1 MKYKS
6 AGNSK
11 TSKVKKTATSLVGM
25 FYPFSHWAAGLA
37 TKVMTGAIS
46 SGVPNWL
53 FGFCFEM
60 KSITWRGLILGRGEC
75 RQVQV
80 KCVNGDTAT
89 TEILDKD
96 PRNLLNRTLRNS
108 THWGGQLINIDNESP
123 GSTWNQ
129 IRMDLPVKQVKLDET
144 KMIRPSSARQKC
156 VTLYFRET
164 EKETYDQGVEERVWQ

>member
-46 SGVPNWL
+46 SWVPKWL

-60 KSITWRGLILGRGEC
+60 KWITWRGLILGRGEC

-80 KCVNGDTAT
+80 KCVNGDTT
-89 TEILDKD
+89 ITEILGKD

-108 THWGGQLINIDNESP
+108 TQLINIDNESP

-129 IRMDLPVKQVKLDET
+129 IRMDLPVKRVKT
-144 KMIRPSSARQKC
+144 KMIRPPSARQKC
-156 VTLYFRET
+156 VTLYFKET
-164 EKETYDQGVEERVWQ
+164 EKETYDQGVEKRVWQ